1 MGEVRV
7 REILEQRVR
16 DLRAELQ
23 TGQKMVAEL
32 EGQLIHLRS
41 TVLRISGAVQ
51 VLEEL
56 LSGEEHEEANLKT
69 EVASTVTCP

>member
-1 MGEVRV
+1 M

-32 EGQLIHLRS
+32 EAQLVHLRS

-56 LSGEEHEEANLKT
+56 LSGEKEASPKT
-69 EVASTVTCP
+69 EVASTVA

>member
-1 MGEVRV
+1 M

-16 DLRAELQ
+16 DLRAEME
-23 TGQKMVAEL
+23 TGQRMAAEL
-32 EGQLIHLRS
+32 EGQLSYLRT

-56 LSGEEHEEANLKT
+56 LSSEEHLS
-69 EVASTVTCP
+69 VSASSDASKVGA